1 MADVPSIRDGLLCP
15 VTVSA
20 AMARACAL
28 APDVEAI
35 VAPDGRRTFAELSD
49 DVKKLRDALNTLGVE
64 RGDHVAICLG
74 NGVQFHSLFLALAT
88 IGAVSVPVNTRLR
101 ATEISYCLRQ
111 SRAKVLFA
119 ADRLL
124 SSDFTAI
131 LGEILGEKP
140 LPCADLPEL
149 RTVVLNG
156 DAERPWALSWTDFK
170 SAGSDAPPGMSSSED
185 VTLIQYTS
193 GSTGFP
199 KGVMLRQHSLL
210 TNGFVS
216 AQRMGLRAGDRF
228 HSARPFF
235 HVAGTS
241 LSIMACLQHAVTLVT
256 MERFEAAEA
265 LSLMEAERCTHF
277 SGNDTMALML
287 LNHPDR
293 PRHNLSLRGG
303 WVAGSQAVLKR
314 VVSELGASECVAG
327 YGLSE
332 ASPNIAQSCWWQS
345 AEVRTQGLMLPQPG
359 LDVRI
364 INPQTD
370 NEIGPG
376 GRGEIQVRGWSV
388 MEGYFDMPEKTA
400 ETLSADGWLSTGD
413 LGALDADGRLTFLG
427 RLKNIV
433 RVGGENVSPE
443 EVEDLLHRHPA
454 IRLAQVVGVP
464 DERLVEVC
472 AAFIVLNDGHD
483 LEAGALGVWAKQNM
497 AGFKV
502 PRHVWFVEGFEDIG
516 MTASSKIQKSKLA
529 EYAISLL
536 SETS

>member
-1 MADVPSIRDGLLCP
+1 MADVPSIREGLLCP
-15 VTVSA
+15 VTA
-20 AMARACAL
+20 AGALARACSL

-35 VAPDGRRTFAELSD
+35 VAPDGRRTYAELAE
-49 DVKKLRDALNTLGVE
+49 DVDRLRRSLHALGV
-64 RGDHVAICLG
+64 RHGDHVALCLG
-74 NGVQFHSLFLALAT
+74 NGAQFHGLFLALAT
-88 IGAVSVPVNTRLR
+88 IGAVTIPVNTRLR
-101 ATEISYCLRQ
+101 AAEIAYCLRQ
-111 SRAKVLFA
+111 SRAKFLFA

-131 LGEILGEKP
+131 LREILGNEP
-140 LPCADLPEL
+140 LPCTDLPDLE
-149 RTVVLNG
+149 TVVLNG
-156 DAERPWALSWTDFK
+156 TADAPWARSWATFE
-170 SAGSDAPPGMSSSED
+170 GEVSDEPPGASASDD
-185 VTLIQYTS
+185 VILIQYTS

-216 AQRMGLRAGDRF
+216 ALRMGLRAGDRF

-256 MERFEAAEA
+256 MARFDAAEA
-265 LSLMEAERCTHF
+265 LELMEAERCTHF

-293 PRHNLSLRGG
+293 QCRALTLRGG

-314 VVSELGASECVAG
+314 VVHELGATQCVSG

-332 ASPNIAQSCWWQS
+332 ASPNIAQSCWW
-345 AEVRTQGLMLPQPG
+345 EPEDIRTTGLMRPQPG

-364 INPQTD
+364 VDPQTGD
-370 NEIGPG
+370 VQQAG

-388 MEGYFDMPEKTA
+388 MEAYFDMPENTA
-400 ETLSADGWLSTGD
+400 ETLSDEGWLSTGD
-413 LGALDADGRLTFLG
+413 LGALSADGRLAFLG

-472 AAFIVLNDGHD
+472 AAFIVLNEGHAMD
-483 LEAGALGVWAKQNM
+483 AETLGDWAKQNM
-497 AGFKV
+497 AGFKI

-516 MTASSKIQKSKLA
+516 MTASSKVQKNKLA
-529 EYAISLL
+529 AHARWLL
-536 SETS
+536 SEKA

>member
-1 MADVPSIRDGLLCP
+1 MADVLSIREGLLCT
-15 VTVSA
+15 VTVCEA
-20 AMARACAL
+20 LARACAL
-28 APDVEAI
+28 APNVEAI
-35 VAPDGRRTFAELSD
+35 VAPDGRKTYAELSD
-49 DVKKLRDALNTLGVE
+49 DVRRLRGALDTLGVR

-74 NGVQFHSLFLALAT
+74 NGAQFHSLFLALAT
-88 IGAVSVPVNTRLR
+88 IGAVTVPVNTRLR
-101 ATEISYCLRQ
+101 ATEIAYCLRQ

-131 LGEILGEKP
+131 LGEILGEEP

-149 RTVVLNG
+149 QTVVLNG
-156 DAERPWALSWTDFK
+156 AAGAPWAQSWSDFER
-170 SAGSDAPPGMSSSED
+170 ADSDEAPGMSSSED
-185 VTLIQYTS
+185 VVLIQYTS

-210 TNGFVS
+210 TNGFAS

-265 LSLMEAERCTHF
+265 LALMEAERCTHF

-293 PRHNLSLRGG
+293 PRRKLSLRGG

-332 ASPNIAQSCWWQS
+332 ASPNIAQSCWWES
-345 AEVRTQGLMLPQPG
+345 EEVRTQGLMLPQPG

-364 INPQTD
+364 IDPQSGEVT
-370 NEIGPG
+370 GPG
-376 GRGEIQVRGWSV
+376 ERGEIQVRGWSV
-388 MEGYFDMPEKTA
+388 MAAYFEMPEKTA
-400 ETLSADGWLSTGD
+400 ETLSTDGWLSTGD
-413 LGALDADGRLTFLG
+413 LGALDADGRLAFLG

-483 LEAGALGVWAKQNM
+483 LDVDALSVWAKQNM

-502 PRHVWFVEGFEDIG
+502 PRHVWFIEGFEDIG

-529 EYAISLL
+529 EHAILLL
-536 SETS
+536 SEAS

>member
-1 MADVPSIRDGLLCP
+1 MADVTSIREGLLCP
-15 VTVSA
+15 VTVGEA
-20 AMARACAL
+20 LARACAL

-35 VAPDGRRTFAELSD
+35 VAPDGRKTYAELSD
-49 DVKKLRDALNTLGVE
+49 EVERLRGSLNALGVR

-88 IGAVSVPVNTRLR
+88 IGAVTVPVNTRLR
-101 ATEISYCLRQ
+101 ATEIAYCLRQ

-131 LGEILGEKP
+131 LSEILGDGP
-140 LPCADLPEL
+140 LPCADLPDL
-149 RTVVLNG
+149 QTVVLNG
-156 DAERPWALSWTDFK
+156 AAGGPWAQSWADFE
-170 SAGSDAPPGMSSSED
+170 SAGSDEGLGMSSSED
-185 VTLIQYTS
+185 VILIQYTS

-210 TNGFVS
+210 TNGFTS

-228 HSARPFF
+228 HSGRPFF

-256 MERFEAAEA
+256 MERFEASAA
-265 LSLMEAERCTHF
+265 LALMEDERCTHF

-287 LNHPDR
+287 LNHPDL
-293 PRHNLSLRGG
+293 PRCNLSLRGG

-314 VVSELGASECVAG
+314 VVSELGARECVAG

-332 ASPNIAQSCWWQS
+332 ASPNIAQSCWWEPT
-345 AEVRTQGLMLPQPG
+345 EVRTQGLMLPQPG

-364 INPQTD
+364 IDPQSGEESATG
-370 NEIGPG
+370 EP
-376 GRGEIQVRGWSV
+376 GEIQVRGWSV
-388 MEGYFDMPEKTA
+388 MAAYFGMPEKTA
-400 ETLSADGWLSTGD
+400 ETLSPDGWLSTGD
-413 LGALDADGRLTFLG
+413 LGALDANGRLAFLG

-472 AAFIVLNDGHD
+472 AAFIVLNDQHD
-483 LEAGALGVWAKQNM
+483 LDVEALGVWAKQNM

-516 MTASSKIQKSKLA
+516 MTASSKIQKRKLV
-529 EYAISLL
+529 EYALSLL
-536 SETS
+536 SEDS

>member
-1 MADVPSIRDGLLCP
+1 MADMPSIREGLLCP
-15 VTVSA
+15 VTA
-20 AMARACAL
+20 AGALARARSL
-28 APDVEAI
+28 APEVEAI
-35 VAPDGRRTFAELSD
+35 VAPDGRRTYAELAE
-49 DVKKLRDALNTLGVE
+49 DVGRLRQSLHQLGVR
-64 RGDHVAICLG
+64 RGDHVALCLG
-74 NGVQFHSLFLALAT
+74 NGVQFHGLFLALAT
-88 IGAVSVPVNTRLR
+88 IGAVTVPVNTRLR
-101 ATEISYCLRQ
+101 AAEIAYCLRQ
-111 SRAKVLFA
+111 SRSKFLFA
-119 ADRLL
+119 TDRLL

-131 LGEILGEKP
+131 LREILGNDP
-140 LPCADLPEL
+140 LPCADLPDLE
-149 RTVVLNG
+149 TVVLNG
-156 DAERPWALSWTDFK
+156 TTDAPWARSWAAFE
-170 SAGSDAPPGMSSSED
+170 GVMSDAPADSSASDD
-185 VTLIQYTS
+185 VILIQYTS

-256 MERFEAAEA
+256 MARFDAAEA
-265 LSLMEAERCTHF
+265 LDLMEAERCTHF

-293 PRHNLSLRGG
+293 QSRTLSLKGG

-314 VVSELGASECVAG
+314 VVGELGATQCVSG

-332 ASPNIAQSCWWQS
+332 ASPNIAQSCWWEPE
-345 AEVRTQGLMLPQPG
+345 EVRTAGLMRPQPG

-364 INPQTD
+364 VEPESGEVLQ
-370 NEIGPG
+370 PG

-388 MEGYFDMPEKTA
+388 MEAYFDMPEKTT
-400 ETLSADGWLSTGD
+400 ETLSDEGWLSTGD
-413 LGALDADGRLTFLG
+413 LGAFDAEGRLAFLG

-454 IRLAQVVGVP
+454 IRQAQVVGVP
-464 DERLVEVC
+464 DARLVEVC
-472 AAFIVLNDGHD
+472 AAFIILNDGHTLD
-483 LEAGALGVWAKQNM
+483 ADTLADWAKQNM
-497 AGFKV
+497 AGFKI
-502 PRHVWFVEGFEDIG
+502 PRHVWFVDGFEDIG

-529 EYAISLL
+529 EHARSLM
-536 SETS
+536 SEKA